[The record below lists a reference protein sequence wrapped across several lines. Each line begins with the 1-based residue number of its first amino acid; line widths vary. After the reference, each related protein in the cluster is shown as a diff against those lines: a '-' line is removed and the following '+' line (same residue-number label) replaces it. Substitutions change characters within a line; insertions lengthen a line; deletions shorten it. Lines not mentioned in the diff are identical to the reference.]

1 MGLCASSKVKPTVPV
16 LQCPEGYEPQKFK
29 QILRLFD
36 RLDSDGDL
44 GVCLEELSDIAE
56 LHVQNRIRKIGEQKE
71 HEEKQKAFEMQRIAS
86 DEAARIED
94 VKQDVFAKR
103 QAAERVCARAVARLE
118 AETARLQNLND
129 AGKSAEFQKVLQP
142 KGEGAIDFWTF
153 FDYMRTRTDDIKNI
167 RHDD

>member
-16 LQCPEGYEPQKFK
+16 LQCPDGYDRQKFK

-56 LHVQNRIRKIGEQKE
+56 LHVKNRIRKLGGQKE
-71 HEEKQKAFEMQRIAS
+71 HEEKQKAFEMQRVADNEI
-86 DEAARIED
+86 ARIED
-94 VKQDVFAKR
+94 VKEDVFAKR
-103 QAAERVCARAVARLE
+103 QAAERAYARAVARLD

-167 RHDD
+167 QHD